1 MSWPWIFRLSA
12 AADDVEVNEVKP
24 KLDDGTAEKEIDD
37 AWRSPSKPRSK
48 KLAKRGIADEGDHLR
63 IHLRSDIVVVAG

>member
-1 MSWPWIFRLSA
+1 MKS
-12 AADDVEVNEVKP
+12 NP